1 MNKLSYLIAMMT
13 IMYPKYEQHDHDQ
26 NDWGFF
32 VNLDDLYDH
41 QQLSQNNKY
50 IDNYK
55 KQQKRINYMSSIRE
69 VERNVGMG
77 MDIEMVDDD
86 EFGWYV
92 PDKLLRLEEN
102 EDERSESKFSDYTP
116 ERQRRSMPP
125 ATAEFN
131 HSPHSIVPPATA
143 RSKLPNKFEQMYMQ
157 RDMDIRVTD
166 KITKIN
172 INIEYDYDDNNAFMK
187 GCLNTCIVL
196 GLSIGCSIFIVL
208 F

>member
-1 MNKLSYLIAMMT
+1 MYPNYQQ
-13 IMYPKYEQHDHDQ
+13 YPKYEQYRGCNGTEGVVVDPEYGTLVEYSDHDQ

-41 QQLSQNNKY
+41 QLSKNNKY

-69 VERNVGMG
+69 VNENRDETQRVEVFRLYSEGVSRRNIERNV
-77 MDIEMVDDD
+77 DIDIIDDE

-92 PDKLLRLEEN
+92 PDKL
-102 EDERSESKFSDYTP
+102 
-116 ERQRRSMPP
+116 
-125 ATAEFN
+125 
-131 HSPHSIVPPATA
+131 
-143 RSKLPNKFEQMYMQ
+143 PNKPPHKPEQRDMHMQ
-157 RDMDIRVTD
+157 RDMDVRTD